1 MRIVIITRALYRG
14 ELEGY
19 GFFIEEI
26 FSRIIRSYPE
36 HEFYFISDRPCRFE
50 FSSLLNVKQKLIK
63 PLSKVNRIQRG
74 WFNWRLSS
82 LLKKLKADVLISID
96 EIFSP
101 SVNIPQCLIIHDV
114 HFLQTSKSHV
124 KKITRTSSNK
134 FSKATV
140 VVTAL
145 ESIKNYIQKE
155 FHLSENSIHVIA
167 HQASTLFQPVET
179 EEKEKLKKMY
189 AEGNEYFIYKDLFQ
203 SGKNAYTLL
212 KAFSAFKKKQKSN
225 MKLLIAVNSK
235 IQSVDLIKQLT
246 TYKYREEVK
255 VVEIINKQILP
266 KLVAGAYALVDLSG
280 NEHFSYSGL
289 EAIQCRTAAIVA
301 NSSIVSETEKDS
313 FLYVINDNFNE
324 LAEKMMFLYKDENLR
339 TKLIENGKKTTSRI
353 SWDEAAKKMWDCILQ
368 TSVS

>member
-1 MRIVIITRALYRG
+1 MRIAVNTRALYRG

-19 GFFIEEI
+19 GFFIEEL

-36 HEFYFISDRPCRFE
+36 HEFYFISDRPYSFE
-50 FSSLLNVKQKLIK
+50 FSYLLNVKQKLIK

-82 LLKKLKADVLISID
+82 LLKKIKTDVLISID
-96 EIFSP
+96 EICS
-101 SVNIPQCLIIHDV
+101 SSANIPQCLIVHDM
-114 HFLQTSKSHV
+114 HFLQTSKSQA
-124 KKITRTSSNK
+124 KKSTKKSSNI
-134 FSKATV
+134 FSKVTV
-140 VVTAL
+140 LVTAS
-145 ESIKNYIQKE
+145 ESIKKDIQKE
-155 FHLSENSIHVIA
+155 YHLSENSIHIIA
-167 HQASTLFQPVET
+167 HTASTLFQPVET

-235 IQSVDLIKQLT
+235 TQSVDLIKQLA

-255 VVEIINKQILP
+255 VVEIINKQLLP

-280 NEHFSYSGL
+280 NKSFSYSVL
-289 EAIQCRTAAIVA
+289 EAIQCQTAAIVS
-301 NSSIVSETEKDS
+301 NVSSVAEKEKDAYLFVNNNS
-313 FLYVINDNFNE
+313 FEDV
-324 LAEKMMFLYKDENLR
+324 AEKMMFLYKDENLR